1 MKLRITDENVE
12 AEKLIP
18 PSAPD
23 GSGIGVNYV
32 DSYIKPMNVETE
44 DGRKI
49 TCKRKGLKILFSI
62 DDQKGEAIMRRID
75 HGPDVKNI
83 LRQALLTA
91 VDQAGAKFLVE
102 DNSIFLEV

>member
-1 MKLRITDENVE
+1 MKLFITAENVE

-18 PSAPD
+18 PAAPD
-23 GSGIGVNYV
+23 GSGIGVNYI
-32 DSYIKPMNVETE
+32 DAYLKPMNVETE

-62 DDQKGEAIMRRID
+62 DDKQGAAIMRRVD

-83 LRQALLTA
+83 LRQAILTA
-91 VDQAGAKFLVE
+91 TEETGAHFSVE
-102 DNSIFLEV
+102 SGGVFLEV

>member
-1 MKLRITDENVE
+1 MKIRITDENEE

-18 PSAPD
+18 PAATD

-32 DSYIKPMNVETE
+32 DAYIKPMNVETE

-62 DDQKGEAIMRRID
+62 DDKKGEAIMRRVD

-83 LRQALLTA
+83 LKQALLTA
-91 VDQAGAKFLVE
+91 VEEAGAQFSVE
-102 DNSIFLEV
+102 NSSVFLEV

>member
-1 MKLRITDENVE
+1 MKLFITEENIE

-18 PSAPD
+18 PAAPD

-32 DSYIKPMNVETE
+32 DAYIKPMNVETE
-44 DGRKI
+44 EGRKI

-62 DDQKGEAIMRRID
+62 DDKQGEAIMRRVD

-83 LRQALLTA
+83 LRQAILTA
-91 VDQAGAKFLVE
+91 TVEAGTQFSVE
-102 DNSIFLEV
+102 NGSVFLEV

>member
-1 MKLRITDENVE
+1 MKVRIAEENLE

-18 PSAPD
+18 PAAPD

-32 DSYIKPMNVETE
+32 DAYIKPMNVETE

-62 DDQKGEAIMRRID
+62 DDEKGEAIMRRVD

-83 LRQALLTA
+83 LRQALLSATKA
-91 VDQAGAKFLVE
+91 AGAQFSVE
-102 DNSIFLEV
+102 DNCIFLEV